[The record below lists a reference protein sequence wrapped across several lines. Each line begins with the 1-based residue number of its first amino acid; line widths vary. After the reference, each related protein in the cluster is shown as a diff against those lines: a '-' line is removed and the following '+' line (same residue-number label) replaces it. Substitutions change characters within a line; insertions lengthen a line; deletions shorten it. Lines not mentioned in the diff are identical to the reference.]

1 MSSED
6 IQDTVLECTLWKDAE
21 QEISEEEGKG
31 LRKPL
36 EGSKSHAED
45 EYIAWAEAHA
55 LVSNYLLKD
64 VGIVSSVED
73 CPPVKELAAMLT
85 VQLIR

>member
-6 IQDTVLECTLWKDAE
+6 IQDTVLECTLWQDAE

-45 EYIAWAEAHA
+45 EYIA
-55 LVSNYLLKD
+55 
-64 VGIVSSVED
+64 
-73 CPPVKELAAMLT
+73 
-85 VQLIR
+85 